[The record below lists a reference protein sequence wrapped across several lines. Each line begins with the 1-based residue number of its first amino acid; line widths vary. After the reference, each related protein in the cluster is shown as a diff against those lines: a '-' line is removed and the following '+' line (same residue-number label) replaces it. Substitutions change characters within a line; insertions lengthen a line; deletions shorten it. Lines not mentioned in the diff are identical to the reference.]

1 MNAYECLQQ
10 LDEDLEYAR
19 NNPHDAAIFDTMLER
34 YKNATVEVQEILK
47 SALFDRMLEHN
58 PMYLIEKVAEVSPH
72 KMIYCNSPQDPFFH
86 V

>member
-10 LDEDLEYAR
+10 LDEDLEHAR
-19 NNPHDAAIFDTMLER
+19 NNPHDETFFDLMLER

-58 PMYLIEKVAEVSPH
+58 PIYLIEKIAEVNPH